1 MNGETDLLTRI
12 VLYTRTFQRDH
23 VMVKF
28 AMSPYERSITFNFA
42 DGTKAGSS
50 EDWLARI
57 SGKISRIIYH
67 PSPNLNNPEHI
78 GFSNAERQ
86 FIVTIYNDDTVS
98 YWFSRWE
105 FNRLFKKWVITFTE
119 RVWENPPV
127 EMSGFRNN
135 IEDFKNVLYDIG
147 ILAKDL
153 GFPDYARV
161 FDRAYRLLT
170 GEMTITDVRGR
181 VKTGFDYSLL
191 SGDAERMYWAADIAD
206 VFGGLGSWNDSPSCV
221 ADDTGRGEEFKN
233 LSFELYV
240 QSRNAIAYAVNHDDS
255 KIH

>member
-98 YWFSRWE
+98 YWFSRW
-105 FNRLFKKWVITFTE
+105 
-119 RVWENPPV
+119 
-127 EMSGFRNN
+127 
-135 IEDFKNVLYDIG
+135 DFKNVLYDIG

-206 VFGGLGSWNDSPSCV
+206 VFGGMGSWNDSPSCV